1 MKVPK
6 LRRTWPAFGA
16 LLVSGAG
23 LAQPGLASSN
33 TPPPGQLRTA
43 GDSAPDIET
52 LVNAVELQERR
63 AQGAIRSIEREQAQ
77 LRLRTIARGR
87 AYVRLTRAGLMPAGS
102 GIKRLVDHA
111 SKVEGLRRALQRDLE
126 RAEEL
131 SKLKIQ
137 WIEKSE
143 QLRARRLPLEDQQ
156 RAMARNQAALASAE
170 DRRLAFE
177 RAFLH
182 SGGTSH
188 TAIYGA
194 GVGPGSNADTAS
206 GFAALRGTLPFPLT
220 GRSEITI
227 ARRRGASG
235 PGLEMRAPLGSPV
248 RCVFPGRVAFA
259 DEYSDYGKTVILDH
273 GDGYFTVS
281 ANLNVIDVRVGDDVG
296 ASNRI
301 GSVGNL
307 GHGPLLYF
315 EIRKGTD
322 TLNPAEWFG
331 I

>member
-1 MKVPK
+1 MLEVWRK
-6 LRRTWPAFGA
+6 WPALSA
-16 LLVSGAG
+16 LLVTGAG
-23 LAQPGLASSN
+23 LAQPATRASVATS
-33 TPPPGQLRTA
+33 THD
-43 GDSAPDIET
+43 GDIDAILSSVQME
-52 LVNAVELQERR
+52 ERR
-63 AQGAIRSIEREQAQ
+63 AENAINSVEREQEK

-102 GIKRLVDHA
+102 GIQRLVDHA
-111 SKVEGLRRALQRDLE
+111 SKVEGLRRALQRDLQ

-131 SKLKIQ
+131 SKLKIE
-137 WIEKSE
+137 WIQKAE
-143 QLRARRLPLEDQQ
+143 QLRSRRLPLQDQQ
-156 RAMARNQAALASAE
+156 RAMARNQVALASAE

-177 RAFLH
+177 RAFLR
-182 SGGTSH
+182 SGAPAH

-194 GVGPGSNADTAS
+194 GVGPGSTADAVT

-220 GRSEITI
+220 GRSEINI

-235 PGLEMRAPLGSPV
+235 PGLEMRVPLGAPV
-248 RCVFPGRVAFA
+248 RSVFPGRVAFA

-281 ANLNVIDVRVGDDVG
+281 ANLRVIDVRVGDDVG
-296 ASNRI
+296 ASSRI
-301 GSVGNL
+301 GSVGDL
-307 GHGPLLYF
+307 GQGPLLYF

>member
-1 MKVPK
+1 LKVRNA
-6 LRRTWPAFGA
+6 LRKWPALSA
-16 LLVSGAG
+16 LLVAGASW
-23 LAQPGLASSN
+23 AQVDAPASSPA
-33 TPPPGQLRTA
+33 TGST
-43 GDSAPDIET
+43 DIDALLT
-52 LVNAVELQERR
+52 SVELEERR
-63 AQGAIRSIEREQAQ
+63 AENAIHAVEREQER

-111 SKVEGLRRALQRDLE
+111 SKVEGLRRALQRDLA
-126 RAEEL
+126 RADEL

-137 WIEKSE
+137 WIQKSE
-143 QLRARRLPLEDQQ
+143 QLRSRRLPLQDQQ
-156 RAMARNQAALASAE
+156 RAMARNQVALASAE

-177 RAFLH
+177 RAFVQG
-182 SGGTSH
+182 GGTAH

-194 GVGPGSNADTAS
+194 GVGPGVDADATR

-227 ARRRGASG
+227 ARRRSASG
-235 PGLEMRAPLGSPV
+235 PGLEMHVPLGAPV
-248 RCVFPGRVAFA
+248 RAVFPGRVAFA
-259 DEYSDYGKTVILDH
+259 DQYSDYGNTVILDH

-281 ANLNVIDVRVGDDVG
+281 ANLKTIDVRVGDDVG
-296 ASNRI
+296 ASTRI
-301 GSVGNL
+301 GSVGDL
-307 GHGPLLYF
+307 GQGSLLYF